1 MAEAIK
7 PEVLGQTDGLKP
19 VEGSQPVD
27 VSESPLGI
35 KALVDEVRG
44 QRAKPE
50 QTPQPQVAPKPLGM
64 FASMWEM
71 IHSTAALEEAGAH
84 LTQGQ

>member
-1 MAEAIK
+1 MAEASK
-7 PEVLGQTDGLKP
+7 PEVLVQADSLKP
-19 VEGSQPVD
+19 DEGIQPVD

-35 KALVDEVRG
+35 KALVDKVRA
-44 QRAKPE
+44 RRPKPD
-50 QTPQPQVAPKPLGM
+50 QAPKPQVAPKPPGM